1 MPFLGRVVATN
12 KTTGHA
18 TCTID
23 EPLPTRAECRRRPF
37 AGDELPR
44 LRQVGLP
51 LGNVGEG
58 MVMANEQPTSVI
70 VDYGHGVLVR
80 LTGCVVRPAAQPS
93 DERPRSRLTTPEKL
107 RRMLYGS

>member
-1 MPFLGRVVATN
+1 
-12 KTTGHA
+12 
-18 TCTID
+18 
-23 EPLPTRAECRRRPF
+23 
-37 AGDELPR
+37 
-44 LRQVGLP
+44 
-51 LGNVGEG
+51 

-93 DERPRSRLTTPEKL
+93 DERPRSRLTTPDKL